1 MAFLRNT
8 GQVHDKKDNPT
19 PSARRR
25 RVFVIIGLLHKGG
38 KPQKAAESVAYSRE
52 KRGAS
57 VAQAPSIQLF
67 DAGIEFVI
75 AAAHG
80 EQLFVGAFFDD
91 LALF

>member
-25 RVFVIIGLLHKGG
+25 RVFVILGCYTEGVSRRKLR
-38 KPQKAAESVAYSRE
+38 KAWRRE

>member
-1 MAFLRNT
+1 MT
-8 GQVHDKKDNPT
+8 KKT
-19 PSARRR
+19 TRRR
-25 RVFVIIGLLHKGG
+25 RQDGVGFLSFGTATQRG
-38 KPQKAAESVAYSRE
+38 KPQKATESVAYSRVNI
-52 KRGAS
+52 AS